1 MEQTKVI
8 FRKFKD
14 GEIIALLPDEK
25 WNDGLVCSYMHV
37 GQHCSAVYRHIL
49 SVTKLATKSEYA
61 PLLKELRRIGYTN
74 LRVMKRRVF
83 SHS

>member
-1 MEQTKVI
+1 METTKVI
-8 FRKFKD
+8 FRKFKN
-14 GEIIALLPDEK
+14 GEIVAIFPDES
-25 WNDGLVCSYMHV
+25 WGYGLVTSYMHV
-37 GQHCSAVYRHIL
+37 GQHSEADYNHIV